1 IQVEQK
7 DIYKIIAE
15 YRSKMSKSQHKIAD
29 YILDNTHSA
38 AFLTG
43 AKLALAV
50 GVSEATIVRFA
61 NFIGFSGYND
71 FQKNLAH
78 SVEKQLN
85 TVDRIKMSRS
95 VHRESE
101 RSIFDVFES
110 DNQKIKATMNHLNH
124 TDILNAIEKIIQV
137 THVYIVYNRSNISLG
152 TFLQYYLVLLFRKSE
167 LIHTTASVFVRI
179 HNVNED

>member
-1 IQVEQK
+1 
-7 DIYKIIAE
+7 
-15 YRSKMSKSQHKIAD
+15 MSKSQHKIAD
-29 YILDNTHSA
+29 YILDNKHSA

-71 FQKNLAH
+71 LQKNLAH

-95 VHRESE
+95 VHSESE
-101 RSIFDVFES
+101 RSIFDVFEC
-110 DNQKIKATMNHLNH
+110 DIQNIKVTMINLNH
-124 TDILNAIEKIIQV
+124 TDLQHATKTIITS
-137 THVYIVYNRSNISLG
+137 TH
-152 TFLQYYLVLLFRKSE
+152 
-167 LIHTTASVFVRI
+167 
-179 HNVNED
+179 